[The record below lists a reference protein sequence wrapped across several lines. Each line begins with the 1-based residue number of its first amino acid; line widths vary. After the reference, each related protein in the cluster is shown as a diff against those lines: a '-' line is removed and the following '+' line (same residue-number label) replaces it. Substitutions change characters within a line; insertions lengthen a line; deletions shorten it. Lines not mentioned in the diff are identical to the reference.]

1 MKKLFTK
8 NIAKT
13 EEMRSWFMSMATE
26 GYEYIGVFNYKD
38 YIIFVDKIPEKNGQ
52 ILKHISISRDKKLD
66 ERDIKVIAEHFIG
79 EKYQILGNILPV
91 YVVNVWEVK
100 DV

>member
-8 NIAKT
+8 NISKT

-38 YIIFVDKIPEKNGQ
+38 YMIFVDKIPENGQ
-52 ILKHISISRDKKLD
+52 ILKHVSISRNKKLD

-79 EKYQILGNILPV
+79 TNYEIGNNILPV
-91 YVVNVWEVK
+91 TVVNVWEVK
-100 DV
+100 NVQ

>member
-1 MKKLFTK
+1 
-8 NIAKT
+8 
-13 EEMRSWFMSMATE
+13 MSMATE

-66 ERDIKVIAEHFIG
+66 ERDIKVIAEHFIVDKNNAGVRITVLG
-79 EKYQILGNILPV
+79 E
-91 YVVNVWEVK
+91 EA
-100 DV
+100 

>member
-1 MKKLFTK
+1 
-8 NIAKT
+8 
-13 EEMRSWFMSMATE
+13 MSMATE

-38 YIIFVDKIPEKNGQ
+38 YMIFVDNIPENGQ

>member
-1 MKKLFTK
+1 
-8 NIAKT
+8 
-13 EEMRSWFMSMATE
+13 MSMATE

-38 YIIFVDKIPEKNGQ
+38 YMIFVDNIPENGQ

-79 EKYQILGNILPV
+79 EKYKIYGNILPV
-91 YVVNVWEVK
+91 YVVNVWEDK

>member
-1 MKKLFTK
+1 
-8 NIAKT
+8 
-13 EEMRSWFMSMATE
+13 MSMATE

>member
-1 MKKLFTK
+1 
-8 NIAKT
+8 
-13 EEMRSWFMSMATE
+13 MSMATE

-38 YIIFVDKIPEKNGQ
+38 YMIFVDNIPENGQ

-79 EKYQILGNILPV
+79 EKYKIYGNILPV